1 MRGRRRKPR
10 PPIPW
15 RSPWT
20 PVVCLAGG
28 LAVAAI
34 VVVSALAKDVVVVV
48 DGRRTAVHSFAGSVR
63 DVLRE
68 AGVSVG
74 FGDVV
79 HPPVHQELA
88 DGATIEV
95 RRARPITLTLDG
107 RTSEHLVTSTS
118 VGGALAELAI
128 PVSAG
133 RVSART
139 DAAVPLSGMALT
151 VYTRR
156 KVYVVTGDTR
166 LSFRTTA
173 RTVREALR
181 RQHIEL
187 GRGYQ
192 VQPPL
197 DSFPEDGT
205 VITITPPRTDPV
217 EPDVAALNWQALAAC
232 ESRGDPEAYNPEG
245 PYYGM
250 YLFSLPMWKAVGGLD
265 LPTDWPEEEQTYRAQ
280 LLYQQV
286 GGRWQGQWPRCGA
299 QLFT

>member
-34 VVVSALAKDVVVVV
+34 VVASSMAKDVVVVV
-48 DGRRTAVHSFAGSVR
+48 DGRQTALRSFAGSVR
-63 DVLRE
+63 DALGE
-68 AGVSVG
+68 AGISVG
-74 FGDVV
+74 VGDVV
-79 HPPVHQELA
+79 RPPVHQALA
-88 DGATIEV
+88 DGDTIEV
-95 RRARPITLTLDG
+95 RRARPIRLTLDG
-107 RTSEHLVTSTS
+107 RTSEHLVTSTD
-118 VGGALAELAI
+118 VAGALAELAI
-128 PVSAG
+128 PPTAGKVSAP
-133 RVSART
+133 R
-139 DAAVPLSGMALT
+139 DEAVPLSGMALT

-156 KVYVVTGDTR
+156 KVYVVAGATR
-166 LSFRTTA
+166 RASRTTA
-173 RTVREALR
+173 RTVREVLR
-181 RQHIEL
+181 QQHVEL

-197 DSFPEDGT
+197 GSFPEDGM
-205 VITITPPRTDPV
+205 VITVTPPRADEI
-217 EPDVAALNWQALAAC
+217 EPEVAALNWRALAEC
-232 ESRGDPEAYNPEG
+232 ESRADPEAYNAEG

-250 YLFSLPMWKAVGGLD
+250 YLFSLPMWKAVGGQG

-286 GGRWQGQWPRCGA
+286 EGRWQGQWPACGA
-299 QLFT
+299 DLFG